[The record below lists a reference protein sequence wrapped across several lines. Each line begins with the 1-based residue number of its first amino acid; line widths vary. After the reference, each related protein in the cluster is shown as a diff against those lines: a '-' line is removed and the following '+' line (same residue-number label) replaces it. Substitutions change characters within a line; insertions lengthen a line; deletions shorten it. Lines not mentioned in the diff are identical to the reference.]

1 MELVEPAVQVR
12 DSPLHGRG
20 VFTTRPIELGE
31 RFVVDPVFRIEA
43 AERPHLDQT
52 ALHDHYFEHE
62 RDAYIALGP
71 ISLLNHDD
79 DPNADF
85 ELDVHA
91 LEISLVARR
100 PIERG
105 EEVTIH
111 YGVEPWW

>member
-1 MELVEPAVQVR
+1 MEPVAPAVQVG
-12 DSPLHGRG
+12 DSSLHGRG
-20 VFTTRPIELGE
+20 VFTTRPIALGE
-31 RFVVDPVFRIEA
+31 RFEVNPVFRIDA
-43 AERPHLDQT
+43 AERRHLDQT

-85 ELDVHA
+85 ELDVEA

-100 PIERG
+100 PIERD